1 MIRKLTYSIFIILIS
16 CGLKAQQRGEINNYR
31 KFPITLGVQFQNFAM
46 PFKDIGSNFR
56 HLGFFVGTEIS
67 LNKNETLLQNAIMGS
82 YFNKEL
88 GAGTYLSSQ
97 FIYQPHLFN
106 RTFFRL
112 QGGVG
117 YLFVRHPVQ
126 AYKFENNA
134 WKKTGGGKSQLIIPI
149 ELSVGYSFETLLG
162 KHSPFF
168 SYQLSPALFYNQT
181 MVAESFASVQ
191 RYVTIVNI
199 SHLSACQEFV
209 TTQLRANR
217 TYYAYISNYLFCFS
231 THRGVYHR

>member
-1 MIRKLTYSIFIILIS
+1 LIS
-16 CGLKAQQRGEINNYR
+16 CSLKAQQQGATNNYR

-46 PFKDIGSNFR
+46 PLKDIGSNFQ
-56 HLGFFVGTEIS
+56 HSGFFVGTEIS
-67 LNKNETLLQNAIMGS
+67 LNKNETLLQNATLGS

-97 FIYQPHLFN
+97 FIYQPRLFN
-106 RTFFRL
+106 RVSLRL
-112 QGGVG
+112 QGGAG

-134 WKKTGGGKSQLIIPI
+134 WKEIGGGKSQLIIPV
-149 ELSVGYSFETLLG
+149 ELSVGYSFETLFG

-181 MVAESFASVQ
+181 IPLNFYS
-191 RYVTIVNI
+191 NI
-199 SHLSACQEFV
+199 LVGVRTHL
-209 TTQLRANR
+209 NKK
-217 TYYAYISNYLFCFS
+217 
-231 THRGVYHR
+231 

>member
-1 MIRKLTYSIFIILIS
+1 LIS

-46 PFKDIGSNFR
+46 PFKDIGSNFQ
-56 HLGFFVGTEIS
+56 HLGFFVGTEIP
-67 LNKNETLLQNAIMGS
+67 LNKNETLLQNAIMGN

-97 FIYQPHLFN
+97 FIYQPRLFN
-106 RTFFRL
+106 RVSLRL
-112 QGGVG
+112 QGGAG

-181 MVAESFASVQ
+181 IPLNFYS
-191 RYVTIVNI
+191 NI
-199 SHLSACQEFV
+199 LVGVRTHL
-209 TTQLRANR
+209 NKK
-217 TYYAYISNYLFCFS
+217 
-231 THRGVYHR
+231 